1 MKRQV
6 ALAILKAHAAELRA
20 LGVTSL
26 SLFGSTARDEASD
39 RSDIDIAV
47 TLLPGPEKGFAYLGR
62 VDDLKERLAAMLE
75 HPVDLIVEPTSRPR
89 IQHEIDRDRHL
100 AF

>member
-1 MKRQV
+1 MRREV
-6 ALAILKAHAAELRA
+6 ALAILKAHASELKA

-26 SLFGSTARDEASD
+26 SLFGSTARDEARED
-39 RSDIDIAV
+39 SDIDVAV
-47 TLLPGPEKGFAYLGR
+47 TLLPGPEKGLAYLGR
-62 VDDLKERLAAMLE
+62 LDDLKSRLSEMLG

-89 IQHEIDRDRHL
+89 AQQEIDRDRHL